1 VSLANYF
8 MAQNTTPKRL
18 EQIAR
23 RALTLTER
31 LNLSHEL
38 QSATSETA
46 RETAPD
52 VAEWVNTLCPGDSN
66 SFVNRF
72 AWNDLTIQQGHLAW
86 DYSKLGT
93 TTPDWTTILVKLCA
107 AGHQHRSGFGAL
119 PPTSGPAYLPTHHE
133 LPFQHLWSSTVDFA
147 RIQVAGRLNR
157 PSDQLSPRLSPAAQ
171 DNLQWNLMQR
181 LCNVTQFALYESFIA
196 EQPPSVSVCSKAS
209 NRGARISAAL

>member
-1 VSLANYF
+1 

-93 TTPDWTTILVKLCA
+93 TTPD
-107 AGHQHRSGFGAL
+107 
-119 PPTSGPAYLPTHHE
+119 
-133 LPFQHLWSSTVDFA
+133 
-147 RIQVAGRLNR
+147 
-157 PSDQLSPRLSPAAQ
+157 LSL
-171 DNLQWNLMQR
+171 
-181 LCNVTQFALYESFIA
+181 IH
-196 EQPPSVSVCSKAS
+196 
-209 NRGARISAAL
+209 I